1 MNVSPVVVRNTL
13 QRSTKHGLSDTD
25 AVYLMRL
32 VFEVTK
38 KSLICM
44 PKVFF
49 MGFPRS
55 GSTQLYK
62 MLMLHPGLEG
72 GEIKETHWWTKSER
86 QFQKFPHNVLGIV
99 HYLSNFRHAFS
110 YIEENPDT
118 LLIDG
123 SQSTIWD
130 TRKLR
135 NLCFLP
141 ELFSKVL
148 PGSKYIVLMRDPV
161 ERMYSDFKY
170 LCEESW
176 RKKHLMEV
184 PKDFEAFGSSIFHE
198 KAVAEIT
205 ALTKCLESRDSSLEQ
220 CAHDRLVGFG
230 DTLCGRVRLGVNLYH
245 VHIRRWLREIPREQ
259 FLFLRTDELAS
270 SPLQLLKEVWHF
282 LKVREQSEEEL
293 SDILHEHL
301 HQSHAAKAKNAGMKE
316 ETQRMLRTFFQPH
329 NQALADLLNDDR
341 FKWENK

>member
-1 MNVSPVVVRNTL
+1 MSFSSEEARNAL
-13 QRSTKHGLSDTD
+13 QQFTKRGLSDSD
-25 AVYLMRL
+25 ATHLMRL

-38 KSLICM
+38 KSLVCL

-62 MLMLHPGLEG
+62 MLMRHPNLEG
-72 GEIKETHWWTKSER
+72 GEIKETHWWTKSDR
-86 QFQKFPHNVLGIV
+86 MFRNFPHNVLSIV
-99 HYLSNFRHAFS
+99 RYLSNFQHAFS
-110 YIEENPDT
+110 YLERNPDA

-130 TRKLR
+130 TRKLG

-141 ELFSKVL
+141 KLFSEIL

-161 ERMYSDFKY
+161 DRMFSDFKY

-176 RKKHLMEV
+176 KKQHLVKV
-184 PKDFEAFGSSIFHE
+184 PDDFKAFGSSVFHE
-198 KAVAEIT
+198 RVTAEIM
-205 ALTKCLESRDSSLEQ
+205 AFKKCLEIRNSSLEQ
-220 CAHDRLVGFG
+220 CAHARLSGSG
-230 DTLCGRVRLGVNLYH
+230 NTLCGHVRLGVNLYH

-270 SPLQLLKEVWHF
+270 SPLELLKEVWHF
-282 LKVREQSEEEL
+282 LGVREQTEEEL
-293 SDILHEHL
+293 ADILHEHL
-301 HQSHAAKAKNAGMKE
+301 HQSHVSRANSTGVPEQTEKI
-316 ETQRMLRTFFQPH
+316 LRAFFRPH
-329 NQALADLLNDDR
+329 NNALADLLNDDR
-341 FKWENK
+341 FKWNK